1 MAFVSR
7 AEWGA
12 RPPKSRTTIGRSEG
26 MFTHYTAGPRAAN
39 RAAGIAQV
47 RGIQAFHMGPQR
59 GWADIGYSFLVDDE
73 GTVYEGRGWGVA
85 GGHTNGWNSRSH
97 AVCAILND
105 GQQPTAAM
113 LNGLRWCHDEH
124 DRRYGRGF
132 HRSHRDVNSTSC
144 PGDILHGWM
153 QAGMPTGPT
162 PAPAPQRPTAPNDA
176 AAFRRYAA
184 AIAARDLTR
193 HNGVVRQGGRGE
205 HVRAVQNA
213 LNIVAGRNLSADGVA
228 GPATHQAIVDFQRF
242 LGIKPVDGI
251 VGPATRAVLVAAL
264 GKVER
269 GEAA

>member
-1 MAFVSR
+1 VAFVSR

-73 GTVYEGRGWGVA
+73 GTIYEGRGWGVA
-85 GGHTNGWNSRSH
+85 GGHTNGWNNRSH

-153 QAGMPTGPT
+153 TSGMPTGP
-162 PAPAPQRPTAPNDA
+162 APAPTPPPPSPA
-176 AAFRRYAA
+176 ANAGFRRYAA
-184 AIAARDLTR
+184 AMAARDLTR
-193 HNGVVRQGGRGE
+193 HSGVVRQGMKGE

-213 LNIVAGRNLSADGVA
+213 LNIVAGRNLSADGDF
-228 GPATHQAIVDFQRF
+228 GQATAKAVTDFQRF
-242 LGIKPVDGI
+242 FKLTADGI
-251 VGPATRAVLVAAL
+251 VGPQTRGLLLL
-264 GKVER
+264 GLQRIER